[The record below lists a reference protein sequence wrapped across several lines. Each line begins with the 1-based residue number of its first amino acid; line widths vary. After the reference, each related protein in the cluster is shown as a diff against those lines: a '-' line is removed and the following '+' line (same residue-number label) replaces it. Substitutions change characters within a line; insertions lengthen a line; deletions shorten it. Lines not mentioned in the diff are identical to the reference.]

1 MEDAD
6 ATFRGLANW
15 MREIGLGELFS
26 YDNGRPSGWLWEQ
39 IQNGVTTQEELYIG
53 LSETEAFKRRFP
65 VIAQQQAEA
74 AAGQRPGYVMT
85 PQDVLGY
92 EQSVSDIMRAAGL
105 PSTFYDDPSDFVPL
119 MQAGIPPTDVG
130 LRIEAAYD
138 RIVNAPPD
146 VRNMFEEYFGVGQSD
161 AALAAYVLDPDMVI
175 SRLERAR
182 QSAVAGAT
190 ARRYDI
196 RLNQQ
201 QAEDLVLLA
210 GSQEAAVSGLQTIGA
225 QANLYA
231 ESIGEAT
238 NLTAEREGMAAQ
250 FGSDVGVSQTEAQTA
265 LERRLRERQARLQG
279 SSGGAMVT
287 QSGVVGLG

>member
-1 MEDAD
+1 MENAD
-6 ATFRGLANW
+6 ATFRDLANW
-15 MREIGLGELFS
+15 MESLGLGELFT
-26 YDNGRPSGWLWEQ
+26 YRNGQPSGWLWEQ

-53 LSETEAFKRRFP
+53 LSETEPFKQRFP
-65 VIAQQQAEA
+65 VIAEQQAEA
-74 AAGQRPGYVMT
+74 AAGRRPGRVLT
-85 PQDVLGY
+85 PEDVLNY
-92 EQSVSDIMRAAGL
+92 EQDVSDIMRAAGL
-105 PSTFYDDPSDFVPL
+105 PSTFYDDPSDFTSL
-119 MQAGIPPTDVG
+119 MRAGIPATDVG
-130 LRIEAAYD
+130 LRIETAYD
-138 RIVNAPPD
+138 KIVNAPAD

-161 AALAAYVLDPDMVI
+161 AALAAYVLDPEMVM

-210 GSQEAAVSGLQTIGA
+210 GSQEAAVSGLETIGG
-225 QANLYA
+225 QASLYA

-238 NLTAEREGMAAQ
+238 DLSAEREGMAAQ